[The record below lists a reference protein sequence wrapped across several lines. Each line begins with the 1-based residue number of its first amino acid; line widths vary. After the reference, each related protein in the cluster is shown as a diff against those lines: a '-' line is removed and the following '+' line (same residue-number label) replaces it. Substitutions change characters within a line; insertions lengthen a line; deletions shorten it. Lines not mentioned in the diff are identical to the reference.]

1 MRLAWVFGA
10 NFDVVQGWS
19 MTGNTRPTTVVS
31 SKYVSGR
38 IAAEAVIASDVLA
51 DSSRPLP
58 ALRGADL
65 VAVEHLI
72 DTDSLAEE
80 SLVLTRCLQCINA

>member
-1 MRLAWVFGA
+1 MQLAQS
-10 NFDVVQGWS
+10 N
-19 MTGNTRPTTVVS
+19 
-31 SKYVSGR
+31 
-38 IAAEAVIASDVLA
+38 EIASARDRV
-51 DSSRPLP
+51 RPLP

>member
-1 MRLAWVFGA
+1 MFRLA
-10 NFDVVQGWS
+10 GWS
-19 MTGNTRPTTVVS
+19 SEIGMDCF
-31 SKYVSGR
+31 
-38 IAAEAVIASDVLA
+38 AAIAVIDRHKWNFSC
-51 DSSRPLP
+51 RPLP